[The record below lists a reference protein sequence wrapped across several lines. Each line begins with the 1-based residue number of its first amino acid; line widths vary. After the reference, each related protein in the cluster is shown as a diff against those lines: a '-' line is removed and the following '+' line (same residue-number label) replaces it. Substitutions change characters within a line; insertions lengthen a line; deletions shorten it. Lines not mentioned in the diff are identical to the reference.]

1 LKCRTIRLA
10 QVQSMEIADRV
21 EWGELAYSASTSERV
36 APEWLQGNMP
46 DLANS
51 PPMVS
56 WATVTMSA

>member
-1 LKCRTIRLA
+1 
-10 QVQSMEIADRV
+10 MEVADRV
-21 EWGELAYSASTSERV
+21 ERGELAYSASTSERV

-46 DLANS
+46 DLATS